1 MKSFIIYTLVVIA
14 EVAIGLWV
22 IAMLDLDMIPFL
34 VGWNIGTVFTALNIY
49 LRLTK
54 KAS

>member
-1 MKSFIIYTLVVIA
+1 MKSFIIYTLAVTA
-14 EVAIGLWV
+14 AVAIGLWV

-54 KAS
+54 ED